1 MNLDT
6 FDPAAALQALIE
18 HGVEFIVIGGYAA
31 VLYGS
36 PLFTA
41 DADVCPNTDPANL
54 ARLCDALR
62 ALDARLRTATEP
74 EGVPFRCDEHF
85 LETMRVVNLVTRFG
99 DLDLAFQPAAV
110 GGYDDLIGAAADF
123 DIGGVVVKVAD
134 LDDIIRS
141 KEAVNRDKD
150 RLGLVHL
157 YALRDELAARE
168 TPPTRR
174 RRPKEKK

>member
-1 MNLDT
+1 LSIDN
-6 FDPAAALQALIE
+6 FDPAAALHTLVE
-18 HGVEFIVIGGYAA
+18 YGVEFVVIGGYAA

-36 PLFTA
+36 PLFTS
-41 DADVCPNTDPANL
+41 DADVCPSIDPANL
-54 ARLCDALR
+54 ARLCDALH

-85 LETMRVVNLVTRFG
+85 LEKMRVLNLVTRHG
-99 DLDLAFQPAAV
+99 DLDLAFQPAAI
-110 GGYDDLIGAAADF
+110 GGYDDLVGAAADF
-123 DIGGVVVKVAD
+123 DIGGFVVKVAG

-168 TPPTRR
+168 TRR
-174 RRPKEKK
+174 AHPEEKR